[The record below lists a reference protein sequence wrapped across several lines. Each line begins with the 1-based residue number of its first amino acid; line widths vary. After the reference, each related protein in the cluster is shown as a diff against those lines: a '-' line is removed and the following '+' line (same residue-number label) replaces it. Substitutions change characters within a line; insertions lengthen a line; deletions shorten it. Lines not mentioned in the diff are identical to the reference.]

1 MQHIGGFEGMITSV
15 TATAARRSGYMTFW
29 GSQEAIRT
37 SEEAVNELREESA
50 EAGDDTIAGTER

>member
-1 MQHIGGFEGMITSV
+1 MITSV